1 MCPLDLAVSALWT
14 WIYGLHQRLL
24 YGTAVRL
31 GARPAPMAAGTGV
44 PRCAATV
51 ATWPTFPSPGA
62 GGPRGAHCSILWRGR
77 MERVATLGPPPRAG
91 AWVGTGSVTGEGP
104 RTDCLRTASR

>member
-31 GARPAPMAAGTGV
+31 GARPCPYGCRYWSALLCRNGRDLARTPL
-44 PRCAATV
+44 
-51 ATWPTFPSPGA
+51 
-62 GGPRGAHCSILWRGR
+62 PRGRRTVGS
-77 MERVATLGPPPRAG
+77 TL
-91 AWVGTGSVTGEGP
+91 
-104 RTDCLRTASR
+104 